1 LVLRGWAIATA
12 ITAGMAF
19 VDRGQVTA
27 VFVLIVLSTVPIQ
40 TVTVALFPWSVE
52 FFPTAMRGTA
62 QGICSASG
70 KLGGFVA
77 AVAYPSLFDSLG
89 WQTTILVF
97 ASVMLVG
104 LLAGVSLRPPET
116 RGRSLEQL
124 ATFSRG
130 HAIANSATRD
140 LSSPMSADADRKS
153 AGAAASHGGDR
164 WN

>member
-1 LVLRGWAIATA
+1 VLSGWVLATVLTIA
-12 ITAGMAF
+12 MAF
-19 VDRGQVTA
+19 VDRGAVTV
-27 VFVLIVLSTVPIQ
+27 VFVLIILSTVPIQ

-52 FFPTAMRGTA
+52 FFPTALRASA

-77 AVAYPSLFDSLG
+77 AVAFPSLFASLG

-97 ASVMLVG
+97 ASVMLIG
-104 LLAGVSLRPPET
+104 LFAGAALRPPET

-124 ATFSRG
+124 ARTMAG
-130 HAIANSATRD
+130 HGVRQ
-140 LSSPMSADADRKS
+140 
-153 AGAAASHGGDR
+153 